1 MIEQLNNPVW
11 SSLTSGNADLAIGD
25 NKAKRYQPGVSP
37 FAAVA
42 QNDFEHYQALKKLFP
57 LNETVAVFT
66 TDKALDPSPWVVA
79 NRIDGYQMIYEGPTL
94 EAQEELTVTKLDL
107 QDVPA
112 MLELTSL
119 SPPGPFQERTIEFGG
134 YEGIFDGEQ
143 LVAMAGHRFHC
154 GPYVEIS
161 AVCTHPDH
169 TGKGYARTLIN
180 NQIRQ
185 LHREGMS
192 PYLHVRADN
201 TRAINIYKRMGF
213 VTRTQMMIYLLTI
226 PIQINDSPC

>member
-11 SSLTSGNADLAIGD
+11 SSLTSGNADLAIGTD
-25 NKAKRYQPGVSP
+25 KAKRYQPGISP
-37 FAAVA
+37 FVAVA
-42 QNDFEHYQALKKLFP
+42 QNDLEHYKALKELVP
-57 LNETVAVFT
+57 NNETVAVFT
-66 TDKALDPSPWVVA
+66 TEQDLDPSPWVIA
-79 NRIDGYQMIYEGPTL
+79 NRIDGYQMMYEGPTP
-94 EAQEELTVTKLDL
+94 EAQSDLAVIKLNQ

-112 MLELTSL
+112 MLELTRL
-119 SPPGPFQERTIEFGG
+119 SPPGPFQEKTIEFGG

-180 NQIRQ
+180 NQIRH
-185 LHREGMS
+185 LHEEGMF
-192 PYLHVRADN
+192 PFLHVRADN
-201 TRAINIYKRMGF
+201 TRAINIYKQMGF
-213 VTRTQMMIYLLTI
+213 IPRTDMIIYLLKSSR
-226 PIQINDSPC
+226 N

>member
-11 SSLTSGNADLAIGD
+11 SSLTSGNADLAIGND
-25 NKAKRYQPGVSP
+25 KAKRYQPGISP
-37 FAAVA
+37 FVAVA
-42 QNDFEHYQALKKLFP
+42 QHDFEHYQALKKLVLP
-57 LNETVAVFT
+57 NEIVAVFT
-66 TDKALDPSPWVVA
+66 TNKALDPSPWIII
-79 NRIDGYQMIYEGPTL
+79 NRIDGYQMMYEGPTP
-94 EAQEELTVTKLDL
+94 EAQEEIIVTKLNL

-112 MLELTSL
+112 MLELTRL

-134 YEGIFDGEQ
+134 YEGIFNGEL

-161 AVCTHPDH
+161 AVCTDPDH

-185 LHREGMS
+185 LRQQGML

-201 TRAINIYKRMGF
+201 TRAINIYKKMGF
-213 VTRTQMMIYLLTI
+213 VIRTEMIIHLLT
-226 PIQINDSPC
+226 NTDN